1 MTDPEPDWYWNRRQV
16 PEPGALRSPV
26 TVHVTEYRNICYLN
40 KSEII
45 PLDTGAVDFTATER
59 HCHGGVEMTT
69 DDNYR
74 KTATIAGVLLIIAT
88 FASLLSNAFLPSVR
102 ASDYLVAVSANQN
115 LIAAGA
121 LLMIIA
127 AITSA
132 GIAISLYPLL
142 KKYNEGLALGAV
154 CFRLIEAVF
163 YLAGVLGLLLLL
175 TLSQEFVKAG
185 TPDASPFQVLGTL
198 LLAGRNWV
206 GFVLATTAFGLGALM
221 YYYIFYQ
228 SNLIPRWLSGWG
240 LVGAI
245 LMITASMSVMFHLI
259 GLMSTTFIVLVL
271 PIAMQEMVLAFWLI
285 IKGFNP
291 SAVAAGSATDNKR

>member
-1 MTDPEPDWYWNRRQV
+1 M
-16 PEPGALRSPV
+16 
-26 TVHVTEYRNICYLN
+26 
-40 KSEII
+40 EI
-45 PLDTGAVDFTATER
+45 
-59 HCHGGVEMTT
+59 EMTT
-69 DDNYR
+69 DETYR
-74 KTATIAGVLLIIAT
+74 KTATITGVLLIIAT
-88 FASLLSNAFLPSVR
+88 FASILSNSFLQSVN

-115 LIAAGA
+115 MVLTGA
-121 LLMIIA
+121 LLIFIA

-142 KKYNEGLALGAV
+142 KRYNEALALGAV
-154 CFRLIEAVF
+154 CFRLIETVF
-163 YLAGVLGLLLLL
+163 YSVGLLLLL
-175 TLSQEFVKAG
+175 TLSQEFVNAG
-185 TPDASPFQVLGTL
+185 VPNASSFQTIGTL
-198 LLAGRNWV
+198 LLSGRTLA

-259 GLMSTTFIVLVL
+259 GLMSTAFIVLVL
-271 PIAMQEMVLAFWLI
+271 PIAAQEIVLAFWLI

-291 SAVAAGSATDNKR
+291 SVVAAGSVTDNKR